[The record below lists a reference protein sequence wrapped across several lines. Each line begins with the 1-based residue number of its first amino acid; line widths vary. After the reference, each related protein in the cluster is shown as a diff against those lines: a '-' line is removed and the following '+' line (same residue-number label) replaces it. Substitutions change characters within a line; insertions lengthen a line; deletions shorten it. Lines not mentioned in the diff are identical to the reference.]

1 MISAGFSTE
10 TGPAGPGCFCLFQL
24 RLPEKSWDSTNL
36 IRKSGVSPPKKV
48 VVVDGWIMDRI
59 QAPAHGCPTS
69 SPTAPCIGWQC
80 KAIGSTNLP
89 NLPCYTMLM
98 GGINIYKLS
107 LKYALWHWEYHHY
120 LSLPPKSPKPW
131 GFYHHVPHDV
141 PYIGYMLVPTNTAQP
156 AKSPTAQALA
166 GVPVH
171 HHPVSPGFLTEE
183 VQGSVGAYWWFT
195 KNGNI

>member
-131 GFYHHVPHDV
+131 GFYHPVPHDV
-141 PYIGYMLVPTNTAQP
+141 PYIGYILVPSRQP
-156 AKSPTAQALA
+156 RLSRQKAPRLSRLRRWRASQCTITQFHLDFFARSKDQWEPNQIM
-166 GVPVH
+166 H
-171 HHPVSPGFLTEE
+171 
-183 VQGSVGAYWWFT
+183 
-195 KNGNI
+195 